1 MSSMVSPQVLIVGS
15 GPAGLVL
22 ALALVKNGVSVRII
36 EKNTEHHAAER
47 GAGVMPRTL
56 EIEHFLGVC
65 ADVQRV
71 GLGAPAMNFFD
82 LEDPYRIKKSFEM
95 IQKVA
100 PTPAYPITEP
110 LLIGQWLHQQI
121 LRQHLEELGCHVELG
136 CMLQTIEQQ
145 DESVIAHLVK
155 TVDGKQSEEIVQSAY
170 VVGADGAHSTV
181 RKALDVDFV
190 GESRD
195 LRVYLIDAR
204 IQGMPAEGKDFYRWG
219 DEVHYVASIR
229 YTVRPG
235 VFQMLLAGEQ
245 VDFDALKTGSVEA
258 VQSAFS
264 TLSGRNDLKVT
275 EILSHGEWRPNI
287 RIADHFGSGRVF
299 IVGDAAH
306 VHPPSGGQGLNSSI
320 QDSFNLAWKL
330 VLSLKSRAS
339 PTLLDSYE
347 SERLPVIAEMLH
359 ITTGLFNKMTSRRGT
374 QRGIEAAHAQAQEQK
389 EEDREKAAYSR
400 DWRLFQLDL
409 NYRWSEIVYDERFAK
424 DENNANIE
432 RNAYG
437 VAGHDIR
444 AGDRAPDAPGLTDVA
459 GHSSGSS
466 VMRLF
471 DVFKPTVHT
480 VLVFTAELS
489 AGSITNVL
497 APFSKVPKE
506 LVQIAFILPS
516 GVSSPHV
523 DLPSLNIKHTFFD
536 AQGHAYKG
544 YGLQPGE
551 KEMTVVIIRPD
562 AVVGAFARTSEG
574 IEKYLSLVFA

>member
-1 MSSMVSPQVLIVGS
+1 MISPQVLIVGS

-22 ALALVKNGVSVRII
+22 ALALAKNGISVRII
-36 EKNTEHHAAER
+36 EKSSEHHAAER
-47 GAGVMPRTL
+47 GSGVMPRTL

-71 GLGAPAMNFFD
+71 GHRAPIVNFFD
-82 LEDPYRIKKSFEM
+82 PADPYRIKKSIEM

-110 LLIGQWLHQQI
+110 VLIGQWLHQQI

-136 CMLQTIEQQ
+136 CRLQTIEQR
-145 DESVIAHLVK
+145 DESVVAHLVK
-155 TVDGKQSEEIVQSAY
+155 TMDGKQLEETVQFAY

-181 RKALDVDFV
+181 RKALDVNFV

-204 IQGMPAEGKDFYRWG
+204 MEGMPAEGKDFYRWG
-219 DEVHYVASIR
+219 DGIHNVASLK
-229 YTVRPG
+229 YTVLPG

-245 VDFDALKTGSVEA
+245 VDFDALKTGSVET
-258 VQSAFS
+258 VQSTFN

-287 RIADHFGSGRVF
+287 RIAEHFGDGRVF

-339 PTLLDSYE
+339 PVLLNSYE

-359 ITTGLFNKMTSRRGT
+359 ITTGLFNKMTSRRET
-374 QRGIEAAHAQAQEQK
+374 QRGIEAAQAQAHAREE
-389 EEDREKAAYSR
+389 EEDRDKAAFSR
-400 DWRLFQLDL
+400 DWKLFQLDL
-409 NYRWSEIVYDERFAK
+409 NYRWSEIVFDERCTK
-424 DENNANIE
+424 DESSANIE

-444 AGDRAPDAPGLTDVA
+444 AGDRAADAPGLTDVA
-459 GHSSGSS
+459 EHSRDSS
-466 VMRLF
+466 ATRLF

-489 AGSITNVL
+489 AGSIANVL
-497 APFSKVPKE
+497 APFSRIPKE
-506 LVQIAFILPS
+506 LVQIVFILPS
-516 GVSSPHV
+516 GASSPGV
-523 DLPSLNIKHTFFD
+523 DHPSLNIKYTFCD

-551 KEMTVVIIRPD
+551 KETTVVIIRPD

>member
-22 ALALVKNGVSVRII
+22 ALALVKNGISVRII
-36 EKNTEHHAAER
+36 EKSTEHHAAER
-47 GAGVMPRTL
+47 GAGVVPRTL
-56 EIEHFLGVC
+56 ETEYFLGVC
-65 ADVQRV
+65 ADIQRV
-71 GLGAPAMNFFD
+71 GLGPPTMNFFD
-82 LEDPYRIKKSFEM
+82 LADPYRIKKSFEM
-95 IQKVA
+95 VQKVDA
-100 PTPAYPITEP
+100 TPAYPITEP
-110 LLIGQWLHQQI
+110 VMIGQWLHQKI

-136 CMLQTIEQQ
+136 CMLQTIEQR

-155 TVDGKQSEEIVQSAY
+155 TVDGKQLEETVQFAY

-181 RKALDVDFV
+181 RKALDVNFV

-204 IQGMPAEGKDFYRWG
+204 MEGMPAEGKDFYRWG
-219 DEVHYVASIR
+219 DDVHYAASLK
-229 YTVRPG
+229 YTVLPG

-258 VQSAFS
+258 IQSTFS
-264 TLSGRNDLKVT
+264 TLSGRKDLKVT
-275 EILSHGEWRPNI
+275 EILTHGEWRPNI
-287 RIADHFGSGRVF
+287 RIAEHFGDGRVF

-306 VHPPSGGQGLNSSI
+306 VHPPSGGQGLNSGI

-330 VLSLKSRAS
+330 ALSLKSRAS
-339 PTLLDSYE
+339 PTLLNSYE

-359 ITTGLFNKMTSRRGT
+359 ITTGLFNKLASRRET
-374 QRGIEAAHAQAQEQK
+374 QRGIEAAQAQAQAQK
-389 EEDREKAAYSR
+389 EEDRDKAYSR
-400 DWRLFQLDL
+400 DWKLFQLDL
-409 NYRWSEIVYDERFAK
+409 NYRWSEIVFDERFTK
-424 DENNANIE
+424 DESSANIE

-459 GHSSGSS
+459 EHSSGSS
-466 VMRLF
+466 ATRLF

-480 VLVFTAELS
+480 VLVFTAEPS
-489 AGSITNVL
+489 AGSIANVL
-497 APFSKVPKE
+497 APFSRIPKE

-516 GVSSPHV
+516 GVSSPRV
-523 DLPSLNIKHTFFD
+523 DHPSLNIKHTFCD

-551 KEMTVVIIRPD
+551 KETTVVIIRPD
-562 AVVGAFARTSEG
+562 GVVGAFARTSEG
-574 IEKYLSLVFA
+574 IKKYLSLVFA